1 VPAGSG
7 EAERFHHREHAAA
20 TIHTRTGFVGHSW
33 DLAGEVVS
41 DRSRLLR
48 DRRQGSFLHIF
59 CKISPAERN
68 TTVIL
73 PFMLCMEATMR
84 KLLCLL
90 VLAAFAGLAIADVN
104 VTGSWAGSF
113 NVAHQ
118 NGEVKES
125 TALLKLTQTGTDI
138 TGTVGPDEG
147 EQFPIQK
154 GKIDGEKITLEVDHD
169 GNKIKFDLVLVAD
182 RITGEANGSDGNE
195 KLTAKVDVK
204 RVK

>member
-1 VPAGSG
+1 
-7 EAERFHHREHAAA
+7 
-20 TIHTRTGFVGHSW
+20 
-33 DLAGEVVS
+33 
-41 DRSRLLR
+41 
-48 DRRQGSFLHIF
+48 
-59 CKISPAERN
+59 
-68 TTVIL
+68 
-73 PFMLCMEATMR
+73 MEATMR